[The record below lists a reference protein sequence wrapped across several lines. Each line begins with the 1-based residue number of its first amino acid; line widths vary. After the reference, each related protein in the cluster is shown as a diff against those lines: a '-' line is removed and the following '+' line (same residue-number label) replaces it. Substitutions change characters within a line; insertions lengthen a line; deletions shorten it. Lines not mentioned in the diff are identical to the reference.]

1 MSLEEGVGISLIN
14 SLPEELL
21 FASLKGLHA
30 NISLVSSSHKF
41 SLSVHEIQ
49 VCGDIAWYK
58 TEVDEMAVVSF
69 LCDVWAGLASQ
80 LHCFHTVL

>member
-1 MSLEEGVGISLIN
+1 MGISLIN

-21 FASLKGLHA
+21 FASLKGLRTGA
-30 NISLVSSSHKF
+30 SLVSSSHKF

-49 VCGDIAWYK
+49 VCEDIAWYK
-58 TEVDEMAVVSF
+58 TEVGEMAPVSF
-69 LCDVWAGLASQ
+69 LCDLWAGLASQ